1 MTSQII
7 FLNFAIYLCA
17 CFSYFHIL
25 SFGIFKNP
33 LFPNMVMA
41 IELLDENNIRSLSSE
56 ERFSVCEQ
64 ILKNERDESKRWDA
78 VWLIGELAENKDH
91 DDPMFIKISDVLGWV
106 LDNDDNGVVKH
117 EACFQVAA
125 RNMRNKIPTLVNTA
139 LHNSSIL
146 AKHEAI
152 ESLGLMR
159 AFETESLIKKALNDP
174 SSDVRETAAFVLK
187 RFERLKNRGNYNP
200 SDIL

>member
-1 MTSQII
+1 
-7 FLNFAIYLCA
+7 
-17 CFSYFHIL
+17 
-25 SFGIFKNP
+25 
-33 LFPNMVMA
+33 MVMA

-78 VWLIGELAENKDH
+78 VWLIGELAEKKDH